1 LPPPGRTR
9 GTDQQHPVERSAVS
23 LPCRTPVPLE
33 LRASKAASMK
43 ALWTI
48 SLLVLSN
55 AFMTLAWYGHL
66 RFKDFSWGKG
76 LGLFA
81 IILISW
87 GIAFFEYV
95 LQVPANR
102 IGHNAHGGPFTLVQ
116 LKVLQEVITLVVFTV
131 FTLVAFR
138 QEALRWN
145 HLLAAAFLVAAV
157 WLVFKR

>member
-1 LPPPGRTR
+1 MNSY
-9 GTDQQHPVERSAVS
+9 RSV
-23 LPCRTPVPLE
+23 TWQ
-33 LRASKAASMK
+33 SKAGETGLLCHKLCDHPTRMK
-43 ALWTI
+43 ATYTI
-48 SLLVLSN
+48 ALLILSN

-102 IGHNAHGGPFTLVQ
+102 IGHNEHGGPFTLVQ
-116 LKVLQEVITLVVFTV
+116 LKVLQEVITLVVFTG

-138 QEALRWN
+138 HEVLRWN
-145 HLLAAAFLVAAV
+145 HALAAVLLVVAV
-157 WLVFKR
+157 WLVFKK

>member
-1 LPPPGRTR
+1 M
-9 GTDQQHPVERSAVS
+9 
-23 LPCRTPVPLE
+23 
-33 LRASKAASMK
+33 KAAT
-43 ALWTI
+43 TI
-48 SLLVLSN
+48 GLLILSN

-87 GIAFFEYV
+87 GIAFFEYL

-102 IGHNAHGGPFTLVQ
+102 IGSNMHGGPFTLVQ

-131 FTLVAFR
+131 FTLIAFR
-138 QEALRWN
+138 HEELRWN
-145 HLLAAAFLVAAV
+145 HLLAAVLLVAAV